1 MIRATAFGHFLQD
14 CIRPPHISLFRRL
27 SFATYQLGKIHCFGE
42 GIPQNLEVGVAC
54 LQSAADHGN
63 PHAAPLLQYV
73 QEQTETRAIQG
84 AFGLLKNL
92 ARMIRSEGEQEY
104 HYKHH
109 VESKLMQ
116 QIREKKQA
124 LGIRSEHEE
133 QGMRMQ

>member
-1 MIRATAFGHFLQD
+1 MLYG
-14 CIRPPHISLFRRL
+14 
-27 SFATYQLGKIHCFGE
+27 YQLGKIYCFGE
-42 GIPQNLEVGVAC
+42 GVPQNLEVGVVW
-54 LQSAADHGN
+54 LQSAANHGN

-73 QEQTETRAIQG
+73 QEQTQAVALQG